1 MRFAAPL
8 LLLALTGIA
17 SADPVDDA
25 GGKKAKGES
34 SEVDEGQQ
42 LVLLNASAKLGD
54 RGQIDRLRRVL
65 DSRGLLLKL
74 PARLEAQLD
83 GRNVLIADIDA
94 IKTSYEKM
102 DFAVALEIVRADE
115 ERILQ
120 GAAGGDPIPALAE
133 LSQWRGLIAA
143 GMEQPDEAVRWF
155 RAAIRFNP
163 AWTPDKKVVGPS
175 VRTLIKKAHKE
186 ADEQGKLRVDA
197 EPDNAMIQIDG
208 GKPQSTAEKISLPIG
223 MHLVVITAEG
233 RTTYA
238 ELVDIKPDKTEKI
251 EIALDKESKSDRA
264 AKLVDAAVAAP
275 PGKARLKKT
284 KLLSPMAGGATRF
297 LVIEEGSEDRVTVRV
312 YDTNTKKVSKPL
324 ELEGTASSAAIARK
338 VMAALEPDNMV
349 EPSTVMIIEKQ
360 HTQRWYERWYV
371 WVGVG
376 AIVGGGI
383 IGYQYMSREPT
394 AVRGF

>member
-1 MRFAAPL
+1 MRIAVPL

-25 GGKKAKGES
+25 GGKKAKV
-34 SEVDEGQQ
+34 EVDDGNQQQ
-42 LVLLNASAKLGD
+42 LVLLNAGTRLG
-54 RGQIDRLRRVL
+54 GQVDRLRRVL

-83 GRNVLIADIDA
+83 GRNVVIADLDA
-94 IKTSYEKM
+94 IKDAYNKL
-102 DFAVALEIVRADE
+102 DFAAALQIVQADE
-115 ERILQ
+115 ARILQ
-120 GAAGGDPIPALAE
+120 AAVGGDPIPALAE
-133 LSQWRGLIAA
+133 LSQWRGMIAA

-155 RAAIRFNP
+155 RAALRFNP
-163 AWTPDKKVVGPS
+163 GWTPDKKLAAPR
-175 VRTLIKKAHKE
+175 VRTLIKKAHRE
-186 ADEQGKLRVDA
+186 AEEQGRLRVDA

-208 GKPQSTAEKISLPIG
+208 GKPQSAAEKVTLPAG
-223 MHLVVITAEG
+223 VHLVIVTAEG

-284 KLLSPMAGGATRF
+284 KLLSDVAGGATRF
-297 LVIEEGSEDRVTVRV
+297 LVIEEGNEDKVTVRV

-324 ELEGTASSAAIARK
+324 DLEGTASSAAIARK
-338 VMAALEPDNMV
+338 VMAALDPDNMV
-349 EPSTVMIIEKQ
+349 EPSTVMIIEKNRS
-360 HTQRWYERWYV
+360 QRWYERWYV

-383 IGYQYMSREPT
+383 IGYQYMAREPT
-394 AVRGF
+394 SVRGF